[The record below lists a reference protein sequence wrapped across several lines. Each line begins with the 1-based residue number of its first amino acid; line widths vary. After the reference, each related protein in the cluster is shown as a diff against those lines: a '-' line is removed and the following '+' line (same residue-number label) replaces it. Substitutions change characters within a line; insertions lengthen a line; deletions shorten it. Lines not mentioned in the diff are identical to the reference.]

1 MRKVLELPRLSGSE
15 RDRRWALVRGRMQKR
30 GLDAIVLWGWATMW
44 DFYTANARY
53 LCPVGGNAE
62 FNVLV
67 FPASGEPTCFVQMP
81 TFVEGWRS
89 AQDWVGDIR
98 ARGATWADT
107 VAKRIT
113 ELGLGNGNIGMDGL
127 AGPLDPDGWLPHSVY
142 VRLKELLPQARL
154 VEIGDMLEQVRAIK
168 SAEDTRHANRLAFE
182 SPSLEHFRRC
192 VPAHVVPVPPWR
204 FAGYM
209 RRTQLLRVS
218 CSRQA
223 TYCARLTSQLAAT
236 WQQAPP

>member
-1 MRKVLELPRLSGSE
+1 LEPLGSRRIEVEAMRKVLELPRLSRSE
-15 RDRRWALVRGRMQKR
+15 RDRRWALVRKRMQEQ

-98 ARGATWADT
+98 ARGGTWADT

-142 VRLKELLPQARL
+142 IRLKELLPQARL

-168 SAEDTRHANRLAFE
+168 SA
-182 SPSLEHFRRC
+182 
-192 VPAHVVPVPPWR
+192 
-204 FAGYM
+204 
-209 RRTQLLRVS
+209 VS
-218 CSRQA
+218 ISGSRSCCRKRASSRSA
-223 TYCARLTSQLAAT
+223 TCWSRCARSRARKRSTCWTGLHGSVI
-236 WQQAPP
+236 